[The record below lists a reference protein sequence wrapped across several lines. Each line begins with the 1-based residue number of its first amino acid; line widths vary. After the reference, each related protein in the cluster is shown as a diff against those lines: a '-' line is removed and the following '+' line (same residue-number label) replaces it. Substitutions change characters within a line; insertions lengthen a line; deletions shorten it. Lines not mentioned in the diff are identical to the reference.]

1 MAAERGITNLVM
13 EVGTSL
19 VLAGLGLVALWDS
32 RRIGVGWAE
41 DGPQSGA
48 FPFWIGLILVAAS
61 AGGLVQAVK
70 SGAGGLFLTWP
81 QSRLVLSVLLPLTVY
96 VFAIAPLGIYVASAL
111 LVAYCMVALGGFS
124 VRTAA
129 LSGIATAVVVFV
141 TFEIWFLV
149 ALPKGPLE
157 DMLGL

>member
-1 MAAERGITNLVM
+1 MAEERGIPNLVM
-13 EVGTSL
+13 EVGTTL

-32 RRIGVGWAE
+32 QRIGAGWTE

-61 AGGLVQAVK
+61 AGTLVQAVK

-81 QSRLVLSVLLPLTVY
+81 QSRMVLSVLLPLVIY

-111 LVAYCMVALGGFS
+111 LVAYSMAALGGFP
-124 VRTAA
+124 VWTAT
-129 LSGIATAVVVFV
+129 LSGIATAIVVFV

>member
-1 MAAERGITNLVM
+1 MAEERGIPNLVM
-13 EVGTSL
+13 EVGTTL

-32 RRIGVGWAE
+32 RRIGAGWTE

-61 AGGLVQAVK
+61 AGTLVQAVK

-81 QSRLVLSVLLPLTVY
+81 QSRMVLSVLLPLVVY

-111 LVAYCMVALGGFS
+111 LVAYSMKVLGGFP
-124 VRTAA
+124 VWTAT